1 MCTYNGAWVS
11 FDEDQ
16 RGSLEEGK
24 VADMVLLSENPYE
37 VPTSELGR
45 LKVQGLIL
53 GGKPYSGQRQ
63 GFLSAVLKG
72 MVSRAKI

>member
-37 VPTSELGR
+37 VPVSELGR

-53 GGKPYSGQRQ
+53 GGMSYSGQRQ